1 MNESGSR
8 TSRGNPLSASYRI
21 RIIPS
26 AGNPTGNDDLFL
38 FSPRTNPDNT
48 RTYFL
53 LSFDAFPDTSLKNKD
68 IPAFTDC
75 KNEIIIHT
83 ITDRGSIEGAVQLAC
98 RHGSIVQFIEPDN
111 SSASKIATRIALR
124 EAIIERDMEVT
135 NPELQE
141 EIKRLH
147 SWKALHQKRIEKE
160 NSEAQRE
167 SAVMIKHICLEL
179 AEMVLT
185 ENCTRQERSRAEN
198 FLLMCNSIDPSEMLL
213 IKGSPRSI
221 AHSQGTFIS
230 AIESLEVR
238 RQETN
243 PFYALT
249 DWYNEFVGRSA
260 PAGISYQESAMRMEL
275 IVCAEEILKQER
287 QIRSVEPSLEE
298 RRIGM
303 SEKQRELT
311 GSDILSLTKS
321 MREKLANIVDRL
333 PREDR
338 TSLEKILAV
347 LESNARSRLP
357 RSEES
362 AQKQTPDQQNR
373 NI

>member
-1 MNESGSR
+1 
-8 TSRGNPLSASYRI
+8 
-21 RIIPS
+21 
-26 AGNPTGNDDLFL
+26 
-38 FSPRTNPDNT
+38 
-48 RTYFL
+48 
-53 LSFDAFPDTSLKNKD
+53 
-68 IPAFTDC
+68 
-75 KNEIIIHT
+75 
-83 ITDRGSIEGAVQLAC
+83 
-98 RHGSIVQFIEPDN
+98 
-111 SSASKIATRIALR
+111 
-124 EAIIERDMEVT
+124 
-135 NPELQE
+135 
-141 EIKRLH
+141 
-147 SWKALHQKRIEKE
+147 
-160 NSEAQRE
+160 
-167 SAVMIKHICLEL
+167 
-179 AEMVLT
+179 
-185 ENCTRQERSRAEN
+185 
-198 FLLMCNSIDPSEMLL
+198 
-213 IKGSPRSI
+213 
-221 AHSQGTFIS
+221 
-230 AIESLEVR
+230 
-238 RQETN
+238 
-243 PFYALT
+243 
-249 DWYNEFVGRSA
+249 
-260 PAGISYQESAMRMEL
+260 MEL